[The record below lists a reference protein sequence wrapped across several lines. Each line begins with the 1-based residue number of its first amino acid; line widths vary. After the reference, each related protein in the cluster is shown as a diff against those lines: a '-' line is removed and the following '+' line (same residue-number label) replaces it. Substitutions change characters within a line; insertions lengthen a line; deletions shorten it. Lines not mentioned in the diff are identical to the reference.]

1 MSSTHRVPSRAGVG
15 LRLPHI
21 EEAVATQPSVGWLE
35 IHPENFLANP
45 HATELLQELAVRYPT
60 SVHTVGLSVGSVSG
74 IDRGHLK
81 CVRAL
86 IDRVDPVLVSGHL
99 AWSTHGAEYLN
110 DLLPLPFDHETLQI
124 VAAHLHEVQDGLGR
138 PYLLENPSSYVGFAG
153 STMTEVQFL
162 NELVDRTG
170 CRLLCDVSNVYLSAH
185 NMGYDPHAYI
195 DGLPADAIAEIH
207 LGGFTPEDD
216 AATPG
221 GTVLI
226 DTHATEV
233 ASPAW
238 DLYAY
243 ALGRFGPKPTLIEW
257 DNDIPAF
264 TTLLGQAAVADAVA
278 AKTLEPEARRVGAR

>member
-1 MSSTHRVPSRAGVG
+1 MSSTHRMPSRAGVG

-45 HATELLQELAVRYPT
+45 HATELLQELAGRYPI

-74 IDRGHLK
+74 IDRPHL
-81 CVRAL
+81 L
-86 IDRVDPVLVSGHL
+86 
-99 AWSTHGAEYLN
+99 
-110 DLLPLPFDHETLQI
+110 
-124 VAAHLHEVQDGLGR
+124 
-138 PYLLENPSSYVGFAG
+138 
-153 STMTEVQFL
+153 
-162 NELVDRTG
+162 
-170 CRLLCDVSNVYLSAH
+170 SNVYLSAH
-185 NMGYDPHAYI
+185 NMGYDAHAYI
-195 DGLPADAIAEIH
+195 DGLPAEAITELH
-207 LGGFTPEDD
+207 LGGFTPEAD

-226 DTHATEV
+226 DTHANEV

-243 ALGRFGPKPTLIEW
+243 ALGRFGLKPTLIEW

-264 TTLLGQAAVADAVA
+264 TTLLDQAAIADAVA
-278 AKTLEPEARRVGAR
+278 ARTLEPEARRVAAR